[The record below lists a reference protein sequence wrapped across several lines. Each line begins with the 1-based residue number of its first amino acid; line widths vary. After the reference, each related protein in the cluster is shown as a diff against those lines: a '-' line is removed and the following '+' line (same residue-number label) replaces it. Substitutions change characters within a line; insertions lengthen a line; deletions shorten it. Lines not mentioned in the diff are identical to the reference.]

1 MSETEEL
8 IRKLEL
14 IEALFAGASSAGER
28 AAAASAAERILR
40 RLRET
45 AQRDPPIEYRF
56 TFDNV
61 WSRQLF
67 VALLRRY
74 EIEPYRYYRQRRTT
88 VMARVPRTFVDQTLW
103 PEFDAL
109 NTALREHLEEVSARI
124 IAEAISPDTSDIAE
138 VSELKSG

>member
-1 MSETEEL
+1 M
-8 IRKLEL
+8 